1 MRMVIASGARSAHP
15 PHPAHRLPRLT
26 RARAGL
32 GCSVSAVCPGVSEVL
47 MPLPLWR
54 PGAEYQPPMAMTRL
68 FGENYSERGRIN
80 GQSPAIVI
88 SSARRAVR
96 YAYG

>member
-1 MRMVIASGARSAHP
+1 
-15 PHPAHRLPRLT
+15 
-26 RARAGL
+26 
-32 GCSVSAVCPGVSEVL
+32 
-47 MPLPLWR
+47 
-54 PGAEYQPPMAMTRL
+54 MAMTRL
-68 FGENYSERGRIN
+68 FGEIYSERGRIN